1 MFLLIP
7 KCGSGED
14 QAMLA
19 MVKRCVTKEAAADEL
34 LRAIRAALVNRT
46 YLCPHIA
53 ATVTDALLRRG
64 SRDAQTPRLGS
75 RERQVLQLI
84 AEGHTSP
91 TIATRLHLASSTVEV
106 HRRNIMH
113 KLDVH
118 NIAELTKYAIRSGMT
133 SS

>member
-1 MFLLIP
+1 
-7 KCGSGED
+7 
-14 QAMLA
+14 MLA
-19 MVKRCVTKEAAADEL
+19 KVKRYVTKEAAADEL

-53 ATVTDALLRRG
+53 ATVTDVLLRRG

-84 AEGHTSP
+84 VEGHTSP

>member
-1 MFLLIP
+1 
-7 KCGSGED
+7 
-14 QAMLA
+14 
-19 MVKRCVTKEAAADEL
+19 
-34 LRAIRAALVNRT
+34 VNRT

-53 ATVTDALLRRG
+53 ATGTDALLRRS
-64 SRDAQTPRLGS
+64 SRDARAPRLGS

-91 TIATRLHLASSTVEV
+91 TIATPLHLAASTVEV

-118 NIAELTKYAIRSGMT
+118 NIAEITLTPIAAE
-133 SS
+133 